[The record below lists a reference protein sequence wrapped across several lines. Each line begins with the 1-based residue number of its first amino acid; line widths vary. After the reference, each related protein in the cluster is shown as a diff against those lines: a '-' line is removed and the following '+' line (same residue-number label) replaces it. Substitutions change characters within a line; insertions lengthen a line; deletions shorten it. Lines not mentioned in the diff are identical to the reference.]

1 MSARTTRGQST
12 LRVARRR
19 PAGDVDVH
27 RRGPPTTTRT
37 ADCRLWRQRRPGQM
51 GPRPGRGRARGAVP
65 RSRFRRNPEGTE
77 PSNHCRAL
85 IPVRNG
91 SVHSARSAAW
101 VLMGSAIVRLAKVA
115 RPRMRAI
122 AALLL
127 LDDPHRDRLRR
138 RALRSPHFH
147 SPIWKFARSGTL
159 SVNTHARDR
168 LYFHHGLLVALA
180 FLLALRPS
188 PGAAPQEKAELVVT
202 HAKLLTLDKDFRIV
216 ETAAVRAG

>member
-1 MSARTTRGQST
+1 MPHR
-12 LRVARRR
+12 RRR

-51 GPRPGRGRARGAVP
+51 GPRPGRGRADGAVP

-77 PSNHCRAL
+77 PSNHCRANM
-85 IPVRNG
+85 PVRNG

-101 VLMGSAIVRLAKVA
+101 VLLGSAIVRSPKVA

-122 AALLL
+122 QALLCFSNSRSRAR
-127 LDDPHRDRLRR
+127 DDPHRDRL

-147 SPIWKFARSGTL
+147 SRNWKFARSGTL
-159 SVNTHARDR
+159 RVNTHARDR
-168 LYFHHGLLVALA
+168 LYFHHGLLVVL
-180 FLLALRPS
+180 FQS
-188 PGAAPQEKAELVVT
+188 F
-202 HAKLLTLDKDFRIV
+202 H
-216 ETAAVRAG
+216 